1 MLDSLRI
8 VKVHI
13 TIKGH
18 IESKKKKGLSVIAH
32 KRSCTKY
39 IGCVVI

>member
-18 IESKKKKGLSVIAH
+18 IESKKRAQCY
-32 KRSCTKY
+32 CT
-39 IGCVVI
+39 